1 MDKIIVTIIGIAGIT
16 GIYWFFFGNKS
27 GKDGSGSSGEVRG
40 NWSIMVEGGYKPAAI
55 YIPIGKTSTITF
67 TRKDPNSCL
76 EEIVL
81 PDFKI
86 KKFLPVGKPVAIS
99 VSPTKPGSYDMHCGM
114 NMFHGRII
122 VV

>member
-1 MDKIIVTIIGIAGIT
+1 MDKTIVTIIGIAAIGA
-16 GIYWFFFGNKS
+16 IYWFFFGKKEEVAEAKS
-27 GKDGSGSSGEVRG
+27 SWDIAV
-40 NWSIMVEGGYKPAAI
+40 VGGYKPATI
-55 YIPIGKTSTITF
+55 TIPNGKKSTITF

-86 KKFLPVGKPVAIS
+86 KKFLTLGEPVTIS
-99 VSPTKPGSYDMHCGM
+99 VSPTKPGIYGMHCGM
-114 NMFHGRII
+114 NMFHGKII